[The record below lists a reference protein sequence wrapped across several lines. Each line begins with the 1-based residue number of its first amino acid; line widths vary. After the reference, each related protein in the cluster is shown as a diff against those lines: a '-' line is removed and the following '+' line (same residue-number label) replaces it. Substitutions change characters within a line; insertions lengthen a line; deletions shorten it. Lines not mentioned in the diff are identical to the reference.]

1 MKNTSVEQK
10 SEVRNWPTT
19 YGQLIFDMSAKFS
32 GESLVYSTNDAGTR
46 EYKYTQKL
54 KFSPYFVNYMKGISK
69 WIIDLYTNSKL
80 QTSEESLFDI
90 SLGKYFLDTKVIA
103 WCTEEKKL
111 FNWVSSKVKTF
122 HL

>member
-1 MKNTSVEQK
+1 
-10 SEVRNWPTT
+10 
-19 YGQLIFDMSAKFS
+19 MSAKFS

-103 WCTEEKKL
+103 
-111 FNWVSSKVKTF
+111 
-122 HL
+122 